1 MSASSV
7 FAPWRRR
14 SRRRRVGRDPIP
26 CTVVNQGRVPDLPLP
41 PGLEI
46 VRRVVDGILV
56 IAAVGEVDLD
66 TAPALGAAINARID
80 EAGATPCILDL
91 TAVTFLNS
99 PGLTMLLGA
108 TDRAEALREPLRIV
122 VDANRPVIRPIQVT
136 GLDYELSLYHTVDEA
151 VRADKPSA

>member
-26 CTVVNQGRVPDLPLP
+26 CTIVNQGRAPDPPLP
-41 PGLEI
+41 PGLKI
-46 VRRVVDGILV
+46 VRRMVDGILV
-56 IAAVGEVDLD
+56 IAAIGEVDLD
-66 TAPALGAAINARID
+66 TAPALGTALNACID
-80 EAGATPCILDL
+80 ETGDKPCILDL

-108 TDRAEALREPLRIV
+108 TDRAEALHEPLRIV

-136 GLDYELSLYHTVDEA
+136 GLDNELALYHTVDEA